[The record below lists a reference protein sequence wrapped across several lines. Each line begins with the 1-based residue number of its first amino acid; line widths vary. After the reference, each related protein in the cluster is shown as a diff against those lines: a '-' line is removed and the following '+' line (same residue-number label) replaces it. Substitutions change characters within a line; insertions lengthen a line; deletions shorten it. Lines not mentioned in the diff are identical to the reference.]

1 MFGKRICGGVGK
13 KNQPT
18 HLPKTI
24 FSNYPHSLT
33 IRPDLPIY
41 STHIVNPHIVDV
53 TSFANGEKRK
63 NTSMAETTTTSS
75 QRQTFDSRLVFLMA
89 AIGSAVGLGNIW
101 RFPYVAYE
109 NGGGAFLIPYL
120 VALLTAGIPILWF
133 DFTVGHRWRASA
145 PLAFRRLSGNGE
157 VIGWFKVG
165 VSFFIAVYYAAIVAW
180 AAIYTVKSFTKAW
193 GADPETH
200 LFNDFLQA
208 DTTSTFSGEY
218 VMPILL
224 VMIAV
229 WVFSILVLALNVNSG
244 IGKLTVV
251 FVPVLVVLFAIL
263 VVRALFL
270 EGAAEGLNA
279 FFTPNWGALKD
290 SSVWIA
296 AYGQIFFS
304 LSVGFGI
311 MLTYASYLK
320 PRTNLTG
327 TGLVT
332 AFANSSF
339 EVLAGIGVFATLG
352 FMAHSQG
359 VGVDEVATNGIGL
372 AFVAFP
378 TIINNMPFGE
388 FFGVLFF
395 LSLFLAGITSLISIM
410 EVVFSAIND
419 KLGWTRAKSAIIIG
433 SLMAIIS
440 TVLFASTSG
449 LMALDIMDKWTNNLG
464 IVFCA
469 IVALV
474 MVAWVTGRRNEI
486 TQHLNAISSVRV
498 GMVYQLFAF
507 VVTPLILVY
516 FLYKEISS
524 LISEGYGDYAANQLN
539 IYGWAVVGIIVLNAI
554 IWTFIPFRNQ
564 TVLSG
569 VPGSDYGVPNK
580 GRAKGEPNTLVN
592 THMYTAAGTG
602 TAATGAATSGKAT
615 STGENP
621 EGPSATAHPASP
633 RG

>member
-1 MFGKRICGGVGK
+1 
-13 KNQPT
+13 
-18 HLPKTI
+18 
-24 FSNYPHSLT
+24 
-33 IRPDLPIY
+33 
-41 STHIVNPHIVDV
+41 
-53 TSFANGEKRK
+53 
-63 NTSMAETTTTSS
+63 MAEATAKSPAK
-75 QRQTFDSRLVFLMA
+75 RDTFDSRLVFLMA

-180 AAIYTVKSFTKAW
+180 AAIYTVKAFTKAW
-193 GADPETH
+193 GNDPETH
-200 LFNDFLQA
+200 LFNDFLQM
-208 DTTSTFSGEY
+208 DDTSTFSGNY
-218 VMPILL
+218 VLPILF
-224 VMIAV
+224 VMIGV
-229 WVFSILVLALNVNSG
+229 WLFSIVVLALNVNSG

-251 FVPVLVVLFAIL
+251 FVPVLVVLFTVL
-263 VVRALFL
+263 VVRSLFL
-270 EGAAEGLNA
+270 EGSTEGLNA
-279 FFTPNWGALKD
+279 FFTPNWEALKD

-311 MLTYASYLK
+311 MITYASYLK
-320 PRTNLTG
+320 PRTNLAN

-352 FMAHSQG
+352 YMAHAAG
-359 VGVDEVATNGIGL
+359 VGVDEVATSGIGL

-388 FFGVLFF
+388 VFGVLFF
-395 LSLFLAGITSLISIM
+395 LTLFLAGVTSLISIM

-419 KLGWTRAKSAIIIG
+419 KLGWGRAKTAIIIG
-433 SLMAIIS
+433 SIMGILS

-449 LMALDIMDKWTNNLG
+449 LVALDIMDKWTNNLG

-469 IVALV
+469 VVALV
-474 MVAWVTGRRNEI
+474 TVGWITGRRNEV
-486 TQHLNAISSVRV
+486 TQHLNAVSSVRV
-498 GMVYQLFAF
+498 GGLYQLCAF
-507 VVTPLILVY
+507 IATPLILIY
-516 FLYKEISS
+516 FLYEEVST
-524 LISEGYGDYAANQLN
+524 LLTEGYGDYATSQLG
-539 IYGWAVVGIIVLNAI
+539 IYGWAVVAFIIVNAVV
-554 IWTFIPFRNQ
+554 WTFIPFKNQ
-564 TVLSG
+564 TVLTG
-569 VPGSDYGVPNK
+569 VPGSDYGVPSK
-580 GRAKGEPNTLVN
+580 GRPKGEPNPL
-592 THMYTAAGTG
+592 AQ
-602 TAATGAATSGKAT
+602 
-615 STGENP
+615 
-621 EGPSATAHPASP
+621 ATATESTPASE
-633 RG
+633 RI